1 MAIGA
6 KSAYNADMEDD
17 SRTEREGECIDER
30 DRRALE
36 QYLSVLD
43 DLGRARGADD
53 LYMVVSES
61 GSEYLV
67 DVRGAGSCECPD
79 ATYRDV
85 TCKHQRRVKFA
96 TGLRPVPAGIDPAD
110 VDDQLGVHVDGEPE
124 FAAADEGRTLAT
136 DGGVAMMPDAGDAGD
151 DVQEDSD
158 DRPADCDCWSP
169 DSDLPCWPCYRAGFE
184 TPNPNAGEDN

>member
-6 KSAYNADMEDD
+6 KTAYDADLEDD
-17 SRTEREGECIDER
+17 SRPEREDGCIDER

-43 DLGRARGADD
+43 DIGRARGADD

-67 DVRGAGSCECPD
+67 DIRGAGSCECPD

-110 VDDQLGVHVDGEPE
+110 VDDQLGEHVDGEPE
-124 FAAADEGRTLAT
+124 FAEGNRALVT
-136 DGGVAMMPDAGDAGD
+136 DGGVATVSDAGD
-151 DVQEDSD
+151 DVQDVID

-169 DSDLPCWPCYRAGFE
+169 DSELPCWPCYRDGFE

>member
-6 KSAYNADMEDD
+6 KSAPHADAD
-17 SRTEREGECIDER
+17 SNSRPGREGECIDER

-43 DLGRARGADD
+43 DYGPARDADD
-53 LYMVVSES
+53 LYMVVSQS

-79 ATYRDV
+79 AAYRDA

-96 TGLRPVPAGIDPAD
+96 TGLRPVPVEIDPAD
-110 VDDQLGVHVDGEPE
+110 VDDQLGAHVDGEPE
-124 FAAADEGRTLAT
+124 FVATDENRTLAT
-136 DGGVAMMPDAGDAGD
+136 DGGVATLGDAAD
-151 DVQEDSD
+151 DVQDATD

-169 DSDLPCWPCYRAGFE
+169 DQDLPCWPCYRVGFE
-184 TPNPNAGEDN
+184 TPNPNAGEDD